1 MPEQRVRRRPQID
14 AKLSGGAESFL
25 SVSRTGQVR
34 LSSIQ
39 QGGSSTTGS
48 NNLGWILGARGMRGC
63 FKGCVSRAGSL
74 SAAAEVKV
82 AEHGACCLWT

>member
-1 MPEQRVRRRPQID
+1 MPEQRVRRRPQMD

-25 SVSRTGQVR
+25 SVSRMGQVR
-34 LSSIQ
+34 LSPIQ

-48 NNLGWILGARGMRGC
+48 NNLGGDSWGTRYARLFQRLCIQGGQ
-63 FKGCVSRAGSL
+63 FI
-74 SAAAEVKV
+74 AAAEVKV